1 MESDSGGEYVKRL
14 RQTDGRPGG
23 LPVVRINGV
32 SYVMDGRLKQLRA
45 VSNPEDW
52 VDFEPDEIEPWA
64 VD

>member
-1 MESDSGGEYVKRL
+1 MKRL

>member
-1 MESDSGGEYVKRL
+1 MKRK
-14 RQTDGRPGG
+14 RQMNGRQGG

-32 SYVMDGRLKQLRA
+32 SYVMDGRLKQLRS
-45 VSNPEDW
+45 VCNPEDW